1 MRHCICWL
9 TVCVVKGMDGVHGG
23 GEDALTAWGE
33 VSSGIVGFC
42 GAFNLFVLCFVFCV
56 LCFRAEALLWVW
68 QRFFAPFGY
77 IVFMLLCEGFVL
89 SRVTTTVIRH
99 LFPSTVIFPCG
110 VLYRQ

>member
-1 MRHCICWL
+1 
-9 TVCVVKGMDGVHGG
+9 MDGVHGG

-33 VSSGIVGFC
+33 VSSGIVGLC
-42 GAFNLFVLCFVFCV
+42 GVSNLFVLCFCV

-77 IVFMLLCEGFVL
+77 IVFMLLCEGFCL

-99 LFPSTVIFPCG
+99 LFPSTVIFPYG